1 MKLRNALKPL
11 MVLFVLVNVLGI
23 IFGVRMKAIGLDPD
37 VLMVGNLLVAAITF
51 FSFWM
56 LYRGFQAKTTAGFLS
71 SVYGSFI
78 IKLAIALFVVFV
90 YAKWK
95 GNDMNMPGVFSV
107 MFLYLVYTFLEVKGL
122 LQLMKKD

>member
-1 MKLRNALKPL
+1 MKLRNALKPV
-11 MVLFVLVNVLGI
+11 MVLFVLVNLVGIVLGAQL
-23 IFGVRMKAIGLDPD
+23 KAMGLDPD
-37 VLMVGNLLVAAITF
+37 VFMAGNLLVAAITV

-56 LYRGFQAKTTAGFLS
+56 LHRGFQAKSTAGFLS

-78 IKLAIALFVVFV
+78 IKLAIALLVVV
-90 YAKWK
+90 IYAKWK
-95 GNDMNMPGVFSV
+95 GSGMNIPGIFSA